1 MLFVCFSL
9 LHQALWRTRPLAA
22 TPGERHHRR
31 NFPLYIATSPPPHPA
46 RYRVT
51 RRSWLQHATWRY
63 LICPEERRVSLF
75 IDSLQRL
82 QRLRQQHRSWSVRR
96 RRSICGYRKYRTKLR
111 TWTLR
116 LVRQLFRSA
125 FSAHFTYWPLTRRLP
140 SNLYTIHLEH
150 LAFGLREFG
159 LTGDLPWLSTT
170 SGAMCLCSQIC
181 IGHQLER
188 AATARRTKCTMR
200 SSNSEAIALR
210 TFSGQLLRSEYSDLR
225 PCTRS

>member
-1 MLFVCFSL
+1 
-9 LHQALWRTRPLAA
+9 
-22 TPGERHHRR
+22 
-31 NFPLYIATSPPPHPA
+31 
-46 RYRVT
+46 
-51 RRSWLQHATWRY
+51 
-63 LICPEERRVSLF
+63 VSLF

-96 RRSICGYRKYRTKLR
+96 RRSACGYRKYRTKLR

-125 FSAHFTYWPLTRRLP
+125 FSAHFTCWPLTRRLP

-170 SGAMCLCSQIC
+170 RKQSMLTYRRRPTERSPVPGRRHRRGIRVIRPDAARLLVGEIVGLADCSSFVCLLGNI
-181 IGHQLER
+181 
-188 AATARRTKCTMR
+188 
-200 SSNSEAIALR
+200 SS
-210 TFSGQLLRSEYSDLR
+210 
-225 PCTRS
+225 P